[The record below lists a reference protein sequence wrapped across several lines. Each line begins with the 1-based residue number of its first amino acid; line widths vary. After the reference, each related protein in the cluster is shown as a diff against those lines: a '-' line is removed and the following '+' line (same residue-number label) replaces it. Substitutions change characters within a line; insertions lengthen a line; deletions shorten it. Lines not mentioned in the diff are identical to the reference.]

1 MVLTLRE
8 LQEFTKL
15 FNQAEPVFK
24 ALVGDTDSVENVVAV
39 GEYATLNDINSGAIA
54 NATEYERR
62 LARFIVDMIRVDLA
76 QGVYLD
82 SILSKYF
89 GVGRPLAYTDNS
101 YYEYAKMRAIS
112 QKESAT
118 SIAAILQQFSSQPV
132 HIYDAGSPYVSM
144 FANAS
149 FANWHPYTHDNANNL
164 AITPDYMGGDEL
176 EGTLLFYFRV
186 KLQPINATAEKLI
199 ASVLK
204 IAHVAGVKYDIEY
217 YSPFP

>member
-1 MVLTLRE
+1 MIPTLAE

-15 FNQAEPVFK
+15 FNQEEAIYKV
-24 ALVGDTDSVENVVAV
+24 LVGDPLSSETVVPV
-39 GEYATLNDINSGAIA
+39 GQYATHNDINSGAMA
-54 NATEYERR
+54 NILEYERR

-89 GVGRPLAYTDNS
+89 GVGRPLAYTDS
-101 YYEYAKMRAIS
+101 AYYEYVKMRSIS
-112 QKESAT
+112 HKESAT
-118 SIAAILQQFSSQPV
+118 SIAEILQQFSSQPV
-132 HIYDAGSPYVSM
+132 LIYDAGSPYVSM

-164 AITPDYMGGDEL
+164 AITPDYMGGDAE

-199 ASVLK
+199 VSVLK
-204 IAHVAGVKYDIEY
+204 IAHVAGVRYDIEY